1 MGGRWCID
9 MGPLQTSLLLQAGG
23 RVEEVLPMRSAED
36 LAAWGRLDDVIMGG
50 RSSSG
55 LAPAQGGAAWSGELI
70 TDGGGFCGTRTQARL
85 LPVAK

>member
-1 MGGRWCID
+1 MD
-9 MGPLQTSLLLQAGG
+9 
-23 RVEEVLPMRSAED
+23 EVLRMRSAED

-55 LAPAQGGAAWSGELI
+55 LAPAEGGAAWSGELI

-85 LPVAK
+85 LPVLHL

>member
-1 MGGRWCID
+1 
-9 MGPLQTSLLLQAGG
+9 
-23 RVEEVLPMRSAED
+23 MRSAED

-55 LAPAQGGAAWSGELI
+55 LAPADGGAAWSGELI

-85 LPVAK
+85 PHVLHYEHKQCDGGFSVALRSGSWTSPLDVFI